1 MASLD
6 LSTIAQLLYADFEAL
21 DFARIV
27 SELDTVLLRMPGRD
41 VDIIWD
47 CDDLVT
53 FDLPETRILLSW
65 SETQKRGVSG
75 CLTVAVGPNPL
86 AKGPNRRTD
95 HDVLCSRLVER
106 IQQRFAPASVLWH
119 QVEGAVDSEMVDDL
133 VDALPNV
140 GAGNLPAIDTI
151 LDMLSQADQHLAD
164 KKANASHPLSY
175 VVPELTRLATEPG
188 NLDNVEPSNS
198 VIDMFTSRPIA
209 THERMIVVPQS
220 MMKANPFPE
229 FDDPANDRPDLPQA
243 KSVELERLRTAL
255 EADPKAKGDGAAY
268 STQMRLAAHCLNAT
282 LILVYAPLGAAVM
295 TYSVLRGENMQLS
308 SRLMAVAGTLFALA
322 HSPVGETMAVMAKSL
337 G

>member
-6 LSTIAQLLYADFEAL
+6 LSTIAQLLYAEFETL

-27 SELDTVLLRMPGRD
+27 TELDTVLLRMRGRD
-41 VDIIWD
+41 VEINWD

-53 FDLPETRILLSW
+53 FDLPGTRILLSW
-65 SETQKRGVSG
+65 SETQKRGVAG
-75 CLTVAVGPNPL
+75 CLTVAVGPNGSTQKPTGR
-86 AKGPNRRTD
+86 AD

-106 IQQRFAPASVLWH
+106 IQQRFAPTTVLWH
-119 QVEGAVDSEMVDDL
+119 QVEGAVDSEMVDDM
-133 VDALPNV
+133 VDTLPNV
-140 GAGNLPAIDTI
+140 GAGNLPAIDSI

-164 KKANASHPLSY
+164 VKANASHPLSY

-188 NLDNVEPSNS
+188 NNANLEPSNS

-220 MMKANPFPE
+220 MMQPNPFLE
-229 FDDPANDRPDLPQA
+229 FSDPANDRPDLPQA
-243 KSVELERLRTAL
+243 KSAELERLRTAL
-255 EADPKAKGDGAAY
+255 STAPEAADEGAPY

-308 SRLMAVAGTLFALA
+308 SRMMAVAGTLFALA
-322 HSPVGETMAVMAKSL
+322 HSPVGQTMAAMAKSI